1 MTQHY
6 CITPSDPICNSPSP
20 SLQFQVR
27 KQVQSLRTI
36 ISGLQ
41 AKSKERQWMKNQTQG
56 ELDDLRL
63 IEGITGE
70 KSIYKK
76 RAEQVTATQ
85 ENEETLWTDKRR
97 ITPGPSS

>member
-1 MTQHY
+1 MVE
-6 CITPSDPICNSPSP
+6 IR
-20 SLQFQVR
+20 FQVR

-41 AKSKERQWMKNQTQG
+41 AKSKERQWLKNQTQG
-56 ELDDLRL
+56 ELDDMRL

-76 RAEQVTATQ
+76 RGEQVGHKKSGNYSGRLKDYVNDVGKLRQ
-85 ENEETLWTDKRR
+85 KW
-97 ITPGPSS
+97 

>member
-1 MTQHY
+1 M
-6 CITPSDPICNSPSP
+6 
-20 SLQFQVR
+20 
-27 KQVQSLRTI
+27 QSLRTI

-76 RAEQVTATQ
+76 RAEQVTATLTQ
-85 ENEETLWTDKRR
+85 ANLRSLDVRR
-97 ITPGPSS
+97 IT

>member
-1 MTQHY
+1 M
-6 CITPSDPICNSPSP
+6 
-20 SLQFQVR
+20 
-27 KQVQSLRTI
+27 QSLRTI

-56 ELDDLRL
+56 ELDDMRL

-76 RAEQVTATQ
+76 RGEQVRKGEGCVKSPCGQ
-85 ENEETLWTDKRR
+85 HNF
-97 ITPGPSS
+97 